1 MLRPVRATSCYND
14 FGHEVVAGGE
24 VYPVQALVHRA
35 IRLDH
40 TIQAGVC
47 GSSFRRRCPSRH
59 RPMDDRPRR
68 HYTPRL
74 AAQAAGADLTL
85 MFRGAE

>member
-40 TIQAGVC
+40 TVRQAYVDHHFAAGVPPDTA
-47 GSSFRRRCPSRH
+47 RWMTAHAATTRH
-59 RPMDDRPRR
+59 DWRPRR
-68 HYTPRL
+68 L
-74 AAQAAGADLTL
+74 ALI
-85 MFRGAE
+85 